1 MKKTYDNSQITYT
14 EPEFLPQDPQKYG
27 KWSVSF
33 HDKHLADQICR
44 DVIESCRIP
53 KSCYTNAECG
63 MCCFFLSYDDLAAQ
77 ERIIRYMILNGLI
90 EETVYG
96 RLNNIPF
103 RSAQDDCD
111 NDGAIFYLDHFI
123 NLYTGEFII

>member
-1 MKKTYDNSQITYT
+1 MWEISYIFRLFQYSIRDGSLQQLTGEYHFDELLYQ
-14 EPEFLPQDPQKYG
+14 
-27 KWSVSF
+27 
-33 HDKHLADQICR
+33 CR
-44 DVIESCRIP
+44 MRHVLL
-53 KSCYTNAECG
+53 
-63 MCCFFLSYDDLAAQ
+63 FLSYDDLAAQ

-103 RSAQDDCD
+103 QPMQTDRG